1 MTTTPA
7 KGAEIELTVEKLA
20 FGGQAL
26 GRYGGLVVFV
36 DHGLPGQRLRVRI
49 RKKKATYAEA
59 DVVQVLAQSPHFVA
73 PRCRHFGLCGGC
85 RWQDLAYEAQ
95 LDWKRQQVLEC
106 LAQLGGWHPEDV
118 AATTPSPEIWYY
130 RNKMEFTFAPRPWLP
145 AAELAGGAAP
155 EALGAALGLHVPGSF
170 QRVFDVA
177 ACYLQ
182 SPQTGPILAL
192 IRQLARQSGLP
203 AYDTRQHRG
212 FWRFVVLRESKRTGD
227 QLLWLI
233 TTSQGDYQ
241 AVDKLAAPLRQEFP
255 ALTTMVHA
263 ISDQKAQVAQA
274 DRGRVLWGPGYL
286 EEEVGGR
293 RFRISPGSFFQT
305 NTAAAEGLY
314 QAVGRLAGLTGRE
327 TVWDLY
333 CGAGSIALSLA
344 SQARRVVGFE
354 LVAAAIQDAYVNARL
369 NGVDNCQFIVGDLK
383 DCLRQAGQ
391 SPHFA
396 RPEVIITDPPR
407 AGMHPQVIQAILEL
421 APAKIV
427 AVSCNPATLARDLTL
442 LQPSYEITAVLP
454 FDLFPHTPHIE
465 CVVRLERLGNDACQN
480 KYSC

>member
-1 MTTTPA
+1 MANMVTTAPA
-7 KGAEIELTVEKLA
+7 KGAEIELTIEKLA

-26 GRYGGLVVFV
+26 GRYEGLVVFV
-36 DHGLPGQRLRVRI
+36 DHGLPGQRLRVRL
-49 RKKKATYAEA
+49 RKKKATFAEA
-59 DVVQVLAQSPHFVA
+59 EVVEVLAPSPQYVP

-106 LAQLGGWHPEDV
+106 LAQLGGVRPEDV
-118 AATTPSPEIWYY
+118 APTTPSPEIWYY

-145 AAELAGGAAP
+145 AAALAAGVDP
-155 EALGAALGLHVPGSF
+155 EAMGAALGLHVPGSF
-170 QRVFDVA
+170 HRVFDVA
-177 ACYLQ
+177 ECYLQ

-192 IRQLARQSGLP
+192 IRQVARESGLP
-203 AYDTRQHRG
+203 AYDTRRQTG
-212 FWRFVVLRESKRTGD
+212 FWRFVVLREGKRTGE

-233 TTSQGDYQ
+233 TTGQGDNR
-241 AVDKLAAPLRQEFP
+241 AVDRLAAALRQEFP

-263 ISDQKAQVAQA
+263 VSDKKAQVAQA

-286 EEEVGGR
+286 EEELGGR

-314 QAVGRLAGLTGRE
+314 HAVGRLAGLTGRE

-344 SQARRVVGFE
+344 HQARRVVGFE
-354 LVAAAIQDAYVNARL
+354 LVAAAIQDAYVNANL
-369 NGVDNCQFIVGDLK
+369 NGVDNCQFIAGDLK
-383 DCLRQAGQ
+383 DCLRQVSR
-391 SPHFA
+391 SPHYA
-396 RPEVIITDPPR
+396 RPDVIITDPPR

-421 APAKIV
+421 APARLI
-427 AVSCNPATLARDLTL
+427 AVSCNPATLARDLAL
-442 LQPSYEITAVLP
+442 LQPQYEVANVAP
-454 FDLFPHTPHIE
+454 VDLFPHTPHIE
-465 CVVRLERLGNDACQN
+465 CVVGLERRATL
-480 KYSC
+480 